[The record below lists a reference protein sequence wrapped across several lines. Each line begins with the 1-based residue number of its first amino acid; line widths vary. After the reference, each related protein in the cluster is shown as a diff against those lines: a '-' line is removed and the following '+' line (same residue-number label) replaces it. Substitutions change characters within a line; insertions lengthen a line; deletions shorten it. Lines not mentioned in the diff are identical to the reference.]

1 MPVQRNNGDA
11 SSQQQLLSS
20 YPISAGNRNPQH
32 TLLNSSATV
41 RAQLPYYLPQKPI
54 LPVKPQLP
62 KHSTSSSTG
71 VMNSQQKKW
80 SRTQES
86 GHASNKITTGGS
98 TIPIDLNNRAAGGC
112 RPKIR
117 NKMNQDSN
125 SAKAFDMS
133 STRLFYY

>member
-1 MPVQRNNGDA
+1 M
-11 SSQQQLLSS
+11 SQQQLLSS

-41 RAQLPYYLPQKPI
+41 RAQLPLKPI

-71 VMNSQQKKW
+71 VINSQQKKW

-86 GHASNKITTGGS
+86 GHASKKITTGGS

-112 RPKIR
+112 RPKVR
-117 NKMNQDSN
+117 NQMHQDSN
-125 SAKAFDMS
+125 SKAFDMS